1 LLFFDIGG
9 AWDESVHFKP
19 IGGREG
25 RSGFYLND
33 LAASYGF
40 GARMNVFGFLVARWD
55 LSRRTDLKSNI
66 GPWLGRF
73 SLGAEF

>member
-1 LLFFDIGG
+1 
-9 AWDESVHFKP
+9 
-19 IGGREG
+19 
-25 RSGFYLND
+25 
-33 LAASYGF
+33 
-40 GARMNVFGFLVARWD
+40 MNVFGFLVARWD